1 MPRLLSLDL
10 SRSIEKKILCSVCT
24 NFNEQTCESVNEMII
39 EPKGIVMSLNGGEKN
54 RKVMP

>member
-10 SRSIEKKILCSVCT
+10 SRSIEKKILCGVCT

-39 EPKGIVMSLNGGEKN
+39 ESKGIVMSLNGGEKN
-54 RKVMP
+54 